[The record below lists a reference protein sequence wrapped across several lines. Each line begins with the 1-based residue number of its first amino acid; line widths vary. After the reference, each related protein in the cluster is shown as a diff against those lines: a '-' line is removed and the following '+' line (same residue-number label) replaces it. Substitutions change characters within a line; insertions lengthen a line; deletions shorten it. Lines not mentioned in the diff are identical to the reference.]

1 MDDRVLCVF
10 VTLDSTSFVFD
21 HDKIRLRLDSTLIF
35 SYRNIHVTSL
45 KALVLW
51 YQSPSI
57 LISQYLKIVTYMQK
71 PKVSRQKIKSKR
83 LRTSLLKTSQLWLD
97 LSWSFLNEILAKT
110 TWQNALWWL
119 DSRNCRFWYSFEIF
133 YKVQCI
139 ISLIV

>member
-57 LISQYLKIVTYMQK
+57 LISQYLHAEAKGIPTKNKKQT
-71 PKVSRQKIKSKR
+71 IK
-83 LRTSLLKTSQLWLD
+83 
-97 LSWSFLNEILAKT
+97 N
-110 TWQNALWWL
+110 
-119 DSRNCRFWYSFEIF
+119 
-133 YKVQCI
+133 
-139 ISLIV
+139 LIVED